1 MTGPQIAAAQSE
13 TVART
18 AAQLTAAG
26 TAAVATLVELLSA
39 RAETVRLGAA
49 KAILELAT
57 SYRENEQLEARIA
70 ALEAQAADQA
80 AQAVRTVPQRGASP
94 LWPV

>member
-1 MTGPQIAAAQSE
+1 MTTS
-13 TVART
+13 
-18 AAQLTAAG
+18 LSAAG
-26 TAAVATLVELLSA
+26 LDAVATLVELLSA

-49 KAILELAT
+49 RAILELAT
-57 SYRENEQLEARIA
+57 SYREAEQLEARIA

-80 AQAVRTVPQRGASP
+80 ARMAPQRGASP